1 MLRRSNVS
9 FQLHRGDNPNL
20 KDYRGVM
27 RLLYTTLRNIIEKK
41 LEKNYFLYNKFF
53 IYIFAYIKT
62 FIYLCILVD
71 VEVGLH
77 ITHEVKK

>member
-9 FQLHRGDNPNL
+9 FQLHGGDNPNL
-20 KDYRGVM
+20 KYYGGVM
-27 RLLYTTLRNIIEKK
+27 RLLYTTPRNTKEKK
-41 LEKNYFLYNKFF
+41 IYFLCSKFF

-62 FIYLCILVD
+62 FTYLCILVD